1 MADDVS
7 FTISASDQASKV
19 VETVQKK
26 IQNFGSDVAKMAL
39 GFAGPMALL
48 QAGIGYVTDKWN
60 EYKQAQT
67 DAFEKGAGYTYNEI
81 KAQGDLGDKLD
92 KNLSIML
99 AMAKAEEERAKNTKE
114 RIEQE
119 NQAIARFL
127 ETDAGKKFKEENSF
141 VVGVFGTKGYSG
153 NREKELKAVK
163 EYTAELQKQIAA
175 ENEQVNDP
183 IMTEQELKLFREM
196 LEIRKE
202 LDKRGGKSLAE
213 INAIEIFTKNFKE
226 QSAMPKQKTKDAVKD
241 DLKLTVSS
249 LREIGGS
256 FGGGDVSTGIE
267 KQITLAEKQLDT
279 LTEIK
284 DALNRG
290 TTSPMVI
297 DTPLGELLTG
307 ETGKFIG

>member
-19 VETVQKK
+19 VETIQKK

-67 DAFEKGAGYTYNEI
+67 DAFEKGAGYTYDEI

-119 NQAIARFL
+119 NQAIAKFL

-153 NREKELKAVK
+153 NREKELQAVK
-163 EYTAELQKQIAA
+163 DYTAELQKQISL

-202 LDKRGGKSLAE
+202 LDKRGGKSLFE
-213 INAIEIFTKNFKE
+213 MNALDIFTKNFKE
-226 QSAMPKQKTKDAVKD
+226 ESALPKQKTKDAVKD

-256 FGGGDVSTGIE
+256 FGGGDVNTGIE
-267 KQITLAEKQLDT
+267 RQITIQQDQLDT
-279 LTEIK
+279 LKEIK
-284 DALNRG
+284 EALNKG
-290 TTSPMVI
+290 SLESQVI
-297 DTPLGELLTG
+297 TEPLRDAMSKTV
-307 ETGKFIG
+307 